1 MPEYF
6 SNGMTGKSLLPWFE
20 HVFYERGT
28 RLANFYVRGV
38 SLSLRRGEAV
48 GLLGPNGAGK
58 TTVFYM
64 ITGLIKA
71 DAGRIQFDG
80 HDITHLPMYQ
90 RARLGIVSALA
101 ANERLSFVEL
111 KSLLG
116 ATDGNIS
123 AHARKLEDAGYI
135 TARKR
140 FEGRVPRTEY
150 ELTSAGRKA
159 LERYLEHMEALIQAA
174 RGR

>member
-1 MPEYF
+1 VAEHGAARDLDSDAVPRQPRARRVE
-6 SNGMTGKSLLPWFE
+6 NGEQTIAQSSQLD
-20 HVFYERGT
+20 
-28 RLANFYVRGV
+28 
-38 SLSLRRGEAV
+38 AV
-48 GLLGPNGAGK
+48 
-58 TTVFYM
+58 
-64 ITGLIKA
+64 I
-71 DAGRIQFDG
+71 
-80 HDITHLPMYQ
+80 HE

-116 ATDGNIS
+116 ATDGNVS

-150 ELTSAGRKA
+150 ELTPAGRAA
-159 LERYLEHMEALIQAA
+159 LERYLGHMEALIRVA
-174 RGR
+174 RSG